1 MPCRYSIQIKYSYI
15 GQNHN
20 LYKMHMTEN
29 VIIKI
34 LFPEILLGCIKMY
47 SDDPKDREVSIHAV
61 DILVRKVRSKDMRL
75 ENIYMVLFH
84 SWIRQDL

>member
-34 LFPEILLGCIKMY
+34 LFLEILLGCIKMY
-47 SDDPKDREVSIHAV
+47 SDDREVSIHAV